1 MNEGQKGTECVI
13 PTRGRFSEET
23 QRFLD
28 HNSGLERRSMT
39 ADTLQ
44 HLDRQLRLVF
54 LGASFF
60 EGRSDNEMSAAAAG
74 PSGRIDSCVCSQCL
88 P

>member
-1 MNEGQKGTECVI
+1 MRYTHSRSI
-13 PTRGRFSEET
+13 FRRDPTL
-23 QRFLD
+23 LD

-60 EGRSDNEMSAAAAG
+60 EGRSDEA
-74 PSGRIDSCVCSQCL
+74 L
-88 P
+88 